1 MIKARESTITYKDNV
16 SKKKKVID
24 EVKLYNIQDDIEAI
38 LKKIESS
45 YSNISTYADK
55 IYTTGSESGGQMA
68 DDDFGLEIK
77 EIRDDAKDRA
87 TYTSNKVNAM
97 KKKVRNDVA
106 AETNTM
112 KRLLAKLQNKKRKQK
127 SVSKS
132 TKD

>member
-16 SKKKKVID
+16 SKKKKVIN

-45 YSNISTYADK
+45 YNTISTYADK

-68 DDDFGLEIK
+68 DDNFGLEIK

-87 TYTSNKVNAM
+87 TYTSNKVAAM
-97 KKKVRNDVA
+97 KKKVRNDIA

-112 KRLLAKLQNKKRKQK
+112 KRLLAKLQKKKRNQK

-132 TKD
+132 TKN

>member
-16 SKKKKVID
+16 SKKKKVIN

-45 YSNISTYADK
+45 YNTISTYADK

-68 DDDFGLEIK
+68 DDNFGLK

-87 TYTSNKVNAM
+87 TYTSNKVAAM
-97 KKKVRNDVA
+97 KKKVRNDIA

-132 TKD
+132 TKN

>member
-16 SKKKKVID
+16 SKKKKVIN

-38 LKKIESS
+38 LKKIEIS
-45 YSNISTYADK
+45 YNTISTYADK

-68 DDDFGLEIK
+68 DDNFGLEIK

-87 TYTSNKVNAM
+87 TYTSNKVAAM
-97 KKKVRNDVA
+97 KKKVRNDIA

-132 TKD
+132 TKN

>member
-16 SKKKKVID
+16 SKKKKVIN

-45 YSNISTYADK
+45 YNTISTYADK

-87 TYTSNKVNAM
+87 TYTSNKVAAM
-97 KKKVRNDVA
+97 KKKVRNDIA

-132 TKD
+132 TKN

>member
-16 SKKKKVID
+16 SKKKKVIN

-45 YSNISTYADK
+45 YNTISTYADK

-68 DDDFGLEIK
+68 DDNFGLEIK

-87 TYTSNKVNAM
+87 TYTSNKVAAM
-97 KKKVRNDVA
+97 KKKVRNDIA

-132 TKD
+132 TKN